1 MNYNHDTEQDMDWSA
16 DQARRQ
22 KLMGT
27 GLPDAPIRRVTA
39 MLKES
44 TMTPRAVRG
53 MTTVGGMTGGLGQ
66 ALSSCGDPTLGN
78 AMSALAINGGH
89 PAHVANVCQDLLA
102 LVSDRDR
109 LALHAEFVE
118 LKGVERILE
127 VVRGHDGEALLS
139 ALHILDKLSR
149 TSARAIVAA
158 GGIDVIVQIC
168 EKDGQAPR
176 VIESALRTLHGLT
189 FDTEAKLPLLRRGVD
204 KLAESIVENRPS
216 LSNTAV
222 ISTVPLAEHVQAAD
236 EAWQD
241 VYSIATRL
249 LQRMG
254 GSSTGGLKRLPA

>member
-22 KLMGT
+22 KLLGT

-39 MLKES
+39 TLKES
-44 TMTPRAVRG
+44 TMTPRAIR
-53 MTTVGGMTGGLGQ
+53 GMTGGMGT
-66 ALSSCGDPTLGN
+66 AVSDSGDATLGN
-78 AMSALAINGGH
+78 ALSALAINAGQ
-89 PAHVANVCQDLLA
+89 PAHVANVCRDILS
-102 LVSDRDR
+102 LVSERDR
-109 LALHAEFVE
+109 VAVHAELVE

-127 VVRGHDGEALLS
+127 VARSNDGEALFS
-139 ALHILDKLSR
+139 ALQILDKMSR
-149 TSARAIVAA
+149 TSARTIVAA
-158 GGIDVIVQIC
+158 GGIDVIVQVC

-176 VIESALRTLHGLT
+176 VIESALRSLHGLT
-189 FDTEAKLPLLRRGVD
+189 FDSEARLPLLRRGVD

-216 LSNTAV
+216 QSNTALV
-222 ISTVPLAEHVQAAD
+222 STVPLAEHVQAAD

-254 GSSTGGLKRLPA
+254 GGSTGGLKRLP